1 MSFCQFCFAVRQKLY
16 YLPHL
21 KQISFSRVSYLK
33 HILDAEVAKKC
44 EKRL

>member
-1 MSFCQFCFAVRQKLY
+1 MSFRQFCFAVRQKLY

-21 KQISFSRVSYLK
+21 KQISSSRLSYLK
-33 HILDAEVAKKC
+33 NILDAEVAKKC